1 MRLALL
7 FILPYNLREANQS
20 YPHKA
25 IKIMLSYTDLKK
37 GIIFLKDGDPYEVL
51 DASFSRMQQRKA
63 VVQTKIRNITTGKTY
78 DVTLQASDSFE
89 EAEIERKPLVFLY
102 GHRNE
107 YVFTDPA
114 NKKNRYTLGE
124 DALGDKTKWLKP
136 NTEVTAVFF
145 GEKLLNITLPIKMDL
160 EIAEAAPGVQGDR
173 SNAGTKAATLETGA
187 IIQVPLFIN
196 TGDVIRVNTDTGEYT
211 ERVSKA

>member
-1 MRLALL
+1 
-7 FILPYNLREANQS
+7 
-20 YPHKA
+20 
-25 IKIMLSYTDLKK
+25 MLSYTGLKK
-37 GIIFLKDGDPYEVL
+37 GVIFLKDGDPYEVL
-51 DASFSRMQQRKA
+51 DANFSRMQQRKA
-63 VVQTKIRNITTGKTY
+63 VVQTKIKNITTGKTY

-102 GHRNE
+102 AHRDE

-114 NKKNRYTLGE
+114 NKKNRYMLTE
-124 DALGDKTKWLKP
+124 DALGDRTKWLKAS
-136 NTEVTAVFF
+136 TEVTAVFF
-145 GEKLLNITLPIKMDL
+145 GDKLLGITLPIKLDL
-160 EIAEAAPGVQGDR
+160 RVTEAPPGVQGDR

-187 IIQVPLFIN
+187 AVQVPLFIN

>member
-1 MRLALL
+1 
-7 FILPYNLREANQS
+7 
-20 YPHKA
+20 
-25 IKIMLSYTDLKK
+25 MLSYTDLKK
-37 GIIFLKDGDPYEVL
+37 GVIFLKDGEPYEVL

-63 VVQTKIRNITTGKTY
+63 VVQTKIKNITTGKTY

-107 YVFTDPA
+107 YVLTDPA
-114 NKKNRYTLGE
+114 NKKNRYALTE
-124 DALGDKTKWLKP
+124 NTLGDKIKWLKP
-136 NTEVTAVFF
+136 NTEVVAVFF
-145 GEKLLNITLPIKMDL
+145 GEKLLGIALPIKMDL
-160 EIAEAAPGVQGDR
+160 EVTEAAPGVQGDR
-173 SNAGTKAATLETGA
+173 SNAGTKSATLETGA